1 MIGLYD
7 QKAYYE
13 ETEVMDASRGPSPLS
28 DIPGD
33 DDNDEH
39 RSASPLSDI
48 PVDNG
53 DGAEQ
58 ASLADSEVNDSS
70 TSSTL
75 SEGEI
80 LLLPLVWHMCSMN
93 DEYQRQVWQTQEAC

>member
-1 MIGLYD
+1 
-7 QKAYYE
+7 
-13 ETEVMDASRGPSPLS
+13 MDASRGPSPLS

-33 DDNDEH
+33 DDDEH
-39 RSASPLSDI
+39 RSPSPLSDI
-48 PVDNG
+48 AVDKG

-58 ASLADSEVNDSS
+58 ASLAGSEVNDSS

-80 LLLPLVWHMCSMN
+80 LLSPLVWHMCSMN
-93 DEYQRQVWQTQEAC
+93 DEYQQQVWSTQEAR